1 MLVSKFDVMGQEH
14 IRSKANQGIEF
25 VQYAGP
31 PETGAPGYFDKLS
44 RDPQEVTKRFL
55 DAVA

>member
-1 MLVSKFDVMGQEH
+1 MLVSKSDVMGQER
-14 IRSKANQGIEF
+14 IRSKAIQGVDF

-31 PETGAPGYFDKLS
+31 PEVGAPGYFDKLS
-44 RDPQEVTKRFL
+44 RDPQEVTKCLL